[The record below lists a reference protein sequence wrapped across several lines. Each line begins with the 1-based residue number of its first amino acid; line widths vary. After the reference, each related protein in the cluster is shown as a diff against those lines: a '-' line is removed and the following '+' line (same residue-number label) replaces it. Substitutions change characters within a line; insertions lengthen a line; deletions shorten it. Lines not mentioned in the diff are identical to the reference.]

1 MTIIRADELSGYE
14 LQTEE
19 RGLPGKPFLTV
30 YRLISPLGAAL
41 GLSQF
46 ETAEYGSAIAT
57 FDLMVAL
64 HKRRGPEVYGWTR
77 R

>member
-1 MTIIRADELSGYE
+1 MTIMRSDEMSGYE
-14 LQTEE
+14 LQSEE
-19 RGLPGKPFLTV
+19 RKVSGRPSLTV
-30 YRLISPLGAAL
+30 YRLISPMGAAL

-46 ETAEYGSAIAT
+46 ETAEYGAAIAT

-64 HKRRGPEVYGWTR
+64 HRVRGPEVYRWLR